1 MQKISWHCP
10 LKQEANVGAGGV
22 RRKVYK
28 KEKKGKGETV
38 LARSQES
45 DYYGD
50 EDYTSYYIL

>member
-1 MQKISWHCP
+1 M
-10 LKQEANVGAGGV
+10 GAGGV

-38 LARSQES
+38 LVRSQES

-50 EDYTSYYIL
+50 EDYTILVTIYCRGE

>member
-1 MQKISWHCP
+1 M
-10 LKQEANVGAGGV
+10 GAGGV

-38 LARSQES
+38 LVRSQES

-50 EDYTSYYIL
+50 EDYTYYTSYYIL